1 MDLLADCS
9 IVQLVAAGPG
19 WHARYRDGG
28 RTNLHA
34 VAVWALVEGEAGR
47 QIVGLAPD
55 GNGTMDSHA
64 EELDGFDGYVFVSP
78 STTQVPSPRA
88 L

>member
-19 WHARYRDGG
+19 WHARYREGG

-34 VAVWALVEGEAGR
+34 VAVWALVENEAGR
-47 QIVGLAPD
+47 RIVGLAPD
-55 GNGTMDSHA
+55 EKGTMGAHA
-64 EELDGFDGYVFVSP
+64 EELPGFDGYVFVSA